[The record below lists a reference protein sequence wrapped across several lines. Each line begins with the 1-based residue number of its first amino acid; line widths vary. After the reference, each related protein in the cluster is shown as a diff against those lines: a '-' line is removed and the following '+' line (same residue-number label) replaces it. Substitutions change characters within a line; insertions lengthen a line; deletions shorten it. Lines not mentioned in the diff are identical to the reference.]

1 MSRILNFFLFIETV
15 YDLLLYWGM
24 KIHVIKRLKVQYYTK
39 IEFVYTIFDVILY
52 SGSVEVEVVCHFTN
66 VIS

>member
-1 MSRILNFFLFIETV
+1 MTRILNFFLFIETV
-15 YDLLLYWGM
+15 YDLLLFWGM

-39 IEFVYTIFDVILY
+39 NELVYTIFDVILY
-52 SGSVEVEVVCHFTN
+52 SGSVELEVVCHFTN

>member
-39 IEFVYTIFDVILY
+39 IEFVYTFFDVILY

>member
-1 MSRILNFFLFIETV
+1 MTRILNFFLFIETV

-24 KIHVIKRLKVQYYTK
+24 KIHAIKRLKVQYFTK

-52 SGSVEVEVVCHFTN
+52 SGSVELEVVCHFTN